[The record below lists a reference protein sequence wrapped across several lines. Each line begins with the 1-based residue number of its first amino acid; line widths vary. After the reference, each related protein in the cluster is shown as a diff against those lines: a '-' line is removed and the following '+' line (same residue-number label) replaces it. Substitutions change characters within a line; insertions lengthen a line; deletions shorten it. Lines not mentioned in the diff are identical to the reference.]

1 MRTDDTPSVTMTW
14 GQFDEVLMSRGYERH
29 LTANEPIYEEPT
41 TGTLLIFPLR
51 SESDRVERQHLY
63 MARMNTALK
72 GVAEESRFDSAI
84 YQLLEPTREL
94 VAA

>member
-1 MRTDDTPSVTMTW
+1 MRTDDTPSVTLTW
-14 GQFDEVLMSRGYERH
+14 RQFDEVLTRLGYQRH
-29 LTANEPIYEEPT
+29 QTANEQIYEEPT

-51 SESDRVERQHLY
+51 SQSERVERQHLY

-84 YQLLEPTREL
+84 YPLLEPTREL